1 MGVKMTKEQISS
13 YRSEVIEKFINIE
26 WLINCIISQHYFSQ
40 VNRDFIFE
48 VLYDDQCS
56 FGLKRN
62 IFLKAIG
69 DADNKKVEDLNRLNK
84 IRNLFAHCDS
94 QDPNMPGKIVDPKNR
109 EAQIDFEQLYQDF
122 VRLAPGVVQYLF
134 SIFQGRG
141 GKISVS

>member
-1 MGVKMTKEQISS
+1 MTKEQISL

-26 WLINCIISQHYFSQ
+26 WLLNCIISQHYFSQ

-69 DADNKKVEDLNRLNK
+69 DVDNKKVDDLNRLNK

-94 QDPNMPGKIVDPKNR
+94 QDPDSPGKIIDPKNR
-109 EAQIDFEQLYQDF
+109 EAHIDFEQMYQEF
-122 VRLAPGVVQYLF
+122 IRLAPGVIQYLF
-134 SIFQGRG
+134 PLFQGRG
-141 GKISVS
+141 GKVNET